1 MKEPTTS
8 KQQIDGTFF
17 NENNKLN
24 QAHFLKEKRKEKAKS
39 RPRKGRDRKAE
50 HDLLD
55 FFYLFK
61 PNDEIKI
68 SKEK

>member
-24 QAHFLKEKRKEKAKS
+24 QAHFLKEKKKKKRRRVDREK
-39 RPRKGRDRKAE
+39 
-50 HDLLD
+50 
-55 FFYLFK
+55 
-61 PNDEIKI
+61 DEI
-68 SKEK
+68 ERQNTTC